1 MRPFG
6 NLTGSRPDDENVL
19 AALCATQIELVDRIE
34 IFGGI

>member
-1 MRPFG
+1 MQSLDDLTRP
-6 NLTGSRPDDENVL
+6 LTDRENVL